1 MCYRCTSGQGGYCTD
16 SGEVTIPRTPTGQMA
31 VRLTRKPI
39 HRHQPHMLTGQVSI
53 RQPANAD
60 TPRRTVDCG
69 QFSPP
74 NRGVRDQDLFA
85 DCVGIHEETVE
96 TMMQAASEA
105 DDLLIDVPLTV
116 TG

>member
-16 SGEVTIPRTPTGQMA
+16 SGEVIIPRSPTGQMA
-31 VRLTRKPI
+31 VRLTRKPPLQ
-39 HRHQPHMLTGQVSI
+39 HQPHMLTGQASI

-60 TPRRTVDCG
+60 TPRRTADCG

-74 NRGVRDQDLFA
+74 NRGLQVQDLFTNR
-85 DCVGIHEETVE
+85 VGIHEETVE

-105 DDLLIDVPLTV
+105 DDLLIDVPLTI